1 MTLSSNFVSKR
12 VSVIIITYNYGRFIS
27 HALES
32 VLSQNISDME
42 IIVVDDGS
50 TDNTSQILEKYRPR
64 ITYIHQPNAG
74 QSAARNTGLRA
85 CTGEFIQFLDS
96 DDILES
102 NKISMQV
109 QYMKNHPEAMIAVCP
124 NKLFKRLNSKGRPV
138 VSGEWHLFPKDL
150 DLYLCYF
157 NIAPPHAFLFR
168 RKVFCSIGWFDSKV
182 DNCEDYDILLR
193 SLALGFIPHY
203 TPSCRVFYR
212 RHKKSVT
219 TNLLRQYLTDV
230 KMHRKL
236 DTLINDLPIPQERR
250 IICHIAFAA
259 GALKTAIRLST
270 HHPGISTELMEMAH
284 RHLLNAREENISGK
298 MKWILPLRF
307 FCLTILSSLSLP
319 WFKQHD
325 LFKAIQSELNQIL
338 NDLNISVSPF
348 YHLADA
354 FRTAVKSREF
364 LFFERALVCYLPFK
378 YLLNRYL
385 PAMNR
390 IHLLN

>member
-1 MTLSSNFVSKR
+1 MMLSSNFVSER

-27 HALES
+27 HTLES

-50 TDNTSQILEKYRPR
+50 TDNTSQILEKYYPR
-64 ITYIHQPNAG
+64 ITYIYQANAG

-96 DDILES
+96 DDILEA
-102 NKISMQV
+102 NKISIQV
-109 QYMKNHPEAMIAVCP
+109 QYMNNHPDAMIAVCP
-124 NKLFKRLNSKGRPV
+124 NKLFTKLNSKGRPV

-150 DLYLCYF
+150 DLYLCFF

-168 RKVFCSIGWFDSKV
+168 RKVFCKIGWFDSEV

-203 TPSCRVFYR
+203 ISSCKVFYR

-219 TNLLRQYLTDV
+219 TNLFRQYLTDV
-230 KMHRKL
+230 EMHRKL
-236 DTLINDLPIPQERR
+236 DTLIDKLHIPQERR
-250 IICHIAFAA
+250 TICHIAFAA
-259 GALKTAIRLST
+259 GTLKTAKRLST
-270 HHPGISTELMEMAH
+270 HHPRISTELMQMAH
-284 RHLLNAREENISGK
+284 RHLFNAREENKSRKI
-298 MKWILPLRF
+298 KWILPLRF
-307 FCLTILSSLSLP
+307 FCLTILSFLSLP
-319 WFKQHD
+319 WFKQHA

-338 NDLNISVSPF
+338 YDLNIPVSPL
-348 YHLADA
+348 YQLADA
-354 FRTAVKSREF
+354 FRTAVKSQEF
-364 LFFERALVCYLPFK
+364 LFFERALIFYLPVK

-385 PAMNR
+385 PTMNR
-390 IHLLN
+390 VRFLN